1 MSKATAQA
9 DNPWIAKVHF
19 DLLHTR
25 CADAERCLRAV
36 LAVID
41 PDLLTRHAGD
51 WKAAA
56 AEVTEATA

>member
-1 MSKATAQA
+1 MRKPSVPSAS
-9 DNPWIAKVHF
+9 PWIAKVHF

-41 PDLLTRHAGD
+41 PDILTRHAGD
-51 WKAAA
+51 WKAAS
-56 AEVTEATA
+56 AEVTGAAE